1 MCRLMVA
8 LQPTAQNIGPM
19 GDFRPGRLALP
30 DRRRV
35 FHEQRKSRSLETDRT
50 VLQGRPCSQM
60 GRRRYFD
67 QAVELD
73 QMSGELPTLELMVC
87 PSFPCVLR
95 DRQNRFESC
104 SRFQRVLSAL
114 AVPRPYPAKTYEHSA
129 RAKSSGACHGGTYGW
144 FFGVPR
150 KGLRLRERDRAQ
162 FHRKIGRDQAVERVV
177 GNRRIVRRGLGSCG
191 IREGDLTHSWA
202 QCP

>member
-1 MCRLMVA
+1 
-8 LQPTAQNIGPM
+8 M
-19 GDFRPGRLALP
+19 G
-30 DRRRV
+30 
-35 FHEQRKSRSLETDRT
+35 
-50 VLQGRPCSQM
+50 C
-60 GRRRYFD
+60 RRYFD

-150 KGLRLRERDRAQ
+150 KGLRLRERSRAI
-162 FHRKIGRDQAVERVV
+162 HRKIGRDQAVERVV

-191 IREGDLTHSWA
+191 IREGDLTHSWRNAHKPALAGAGFSAVRLRVRRGTSSRPRKRWPSA
-202 QCP
+202 QSRRRPAAMRKEEHLPSARARSGQ